1 MGFGGALLALSAV
14 KGIASIGQGFA
25 QGAEDK
31 YNASLATQ
39 EAQLTQVQG
48 DITQGQYTRQAGQ
61 LLSTQTADIA
71 AKGLQPSGSAAAVML
86 DSQTQI
92 QTDMAIAKFNTQMGV
107 NQSNAR
113 ATALKQQASQSVYSG
128 FSSAFSDLLTGA
140 TQYGMYKNKINLN
153 AGAS

>member
-39 EAQLTQVQG
+39 EAQLKNVQG
-48 DITQGQYTRQAGQ
+48 DITQGQYTREAGQ

-113 ATALKQQASQSVYSG
+113 ATALKQQATQSVYSG